1 MIRHIFKDQRGTV
14 ILFVA
19 VLIVVLLALG
29 GMAIDIFYQTT
40 VDNELQRSLDFAALA
55 GAGGL
60 KFDLLPTTEAAI
72 RLAAQSYAAA
82 NPIRKYNGSTVNLDL
97 NPGNNPTGD
106 IVLGNWDGTTF
117 TPGTLPLDPTVTNA
131 VRCQFATT
139 IPTSFLRILGVNTL
153 QIAAQATAWGPTPIA
168 PPNNACTFPIGVTD
182 CSFQAGGAFNSG
194 GCGTAITFI
203 SSSSQGPGSDPG
215 SSNTAAWV
223 NLSGTSVPNPNTT
236 NDAINAAANGSAC
249 SAPSVGPGDEV
260 GANNG
265 MQQPVFNNLQDK
277 FIIKYNA
284 SLSSGVPLTITN
296 SPSSGPPVPT
306 YVGYGWDVYI
316 PVINTGPTCPPG
328 PVNGTPTITGWTRF
342 VITQV
347 INIASQ
353 APQPTGFGANGRCA
367 VANPA
372 DPNSWAYCNDPNLHE
387 SFRGVFGYYSCEI
400 FDSLPNPIPGPV
412 TARAVKLQLVK

>member
-55 GAGGL
+55 GAGHL
-60 KFDLLPTTEAAI
+60 AFDLLPTTELAI
-72 RLAAQSYAAA
+72 RSAAKQYAAA
-82 NPIRKYNGSTVNLDL
+82 NPIRKYNGSTVDLDL
-97 NPGNNPTGD
+97 NLENKPTGD

-131 VRCQFATT
+131 VRCQYKTK
-139 IPTSFLRILGVNTL
+139 IPTSFLRILGVNDL
-153 QIAAQATAWGPTPIA
+153 DISAHATAWGPTPIA

-203 SSSSQGPGSDPG
+203 SSSVQGPGTDPG
-215 SSNTAAWV
+215 SSNTGAWV
-223 NLSGTSVPNPNTT
+223 NLSGTSTPNPTTT
-236 NDAINAAANGSAC
+236 NAAINDAASGGGC
-249 SAPSVGPGDEV
+249 QAPSLQPGDEI
-260 GANNG
+260 GASGG

-277 FIIKYNA
+277 FIQKWNA
-284 SLSSGVPLTITN
+284 SGIITITN
-296 SPSSGPPVPT
+296 SPSTGDPQAT
-306 YVGYGWDVYI
+306 YVGKGWDVYV
-316 PVINTGPTCPPG
+316 PVISTGQCPPQSFAS
-328 PVNGTPTITGWTRF
+328 PTITGWSRF
-342 VITQV
+342 VMTQV
-347 INIASQ
+347 INLASQ

-367 VANPA
+367 VNNPTDA
-372 DPNSWAYCNDPNLHE
+372 NSWAYCNDPNLHE

-412 TARAVKLQLVK
+412 TARAEKLQLVK